1 MIGRAK
7 QELTIDVLRNYL
19 DTLNRGKEKQGLLKV
34 DSQPTTLNL

>member
-19 DTLNRGKEKQGLLKV
+19 DTLNRGKEKQ
-34 DSQPTTLNL
+34 S